1 MTPPEAVDA
10 DEGTPL
16 FVGSGGSTRE
26 EESGASSW
34 WSLLRRKIQL
44 PAHHSPPPTTPQDG
58 DDRRRVALC
67 LFLEARTPTGLIY
80 EKFTIFLIL
89 LSVVTFVLS
98 SVYIPEY
105 NVDSPY
111 ASRCNSWCDAVWFG
125 NNPDNALGFLGIGS
139 TSIVEIFVVFVFSVD
154 YALRFHVA
162 DLDDARYA
170 GVKGRLVNYVP
181 SFFSLVDLA
190 STVPFYV
197 DSFVLPNTDLAAS
210 NFLRMFRLLRMMK
223 VEGRYD
229 MAMGMIDDVL
239 YAQRGI
245 LGTALF
251 VGVTVWGVVSAFSF
265 CLVEITPRRR
275 VCGVLPLECAT
286 DHCPLVHLRR
296 LGGIASVPL
305 VNVEVPGGSFV
316 WGLCLGDD
324 VCLLVPLWTGSGV
337 ASRPCSMSLTL
348 GAF

>member
-1 MTPPEAVDA
+1 MTPPEAADA

-16 FVGSGGSTRE
+16 FVVSGGSTRE
-26 EESGASSW
+26 EEPVASW
-34 WSLLRRKIQL
+34 WSRLRRKMQP
-44 PAHHSPPPTTPQDG
+44 PAHRSRPSSPSSSPTPATPR
-58 DDRRRVALC
+58 DDDDSRRVGLY
-67 LFLEARTPTGLIY
+67 LFLEARTPRGLLY
-80 EKFTIFLIL
+80 EKFTILLIL

-98 SVYIPEY
+98 SVYVPGY
-105 NVDSPY
+105 NAGSPR
-111 ASRCNSWCDAVWFG
+111 AARCGGRCDALWFG
-125 NNPDNALGFLGIGS
+125 NDPDNALGFLGIGS
-139 TSIVEIFVVFVFSVD
+139 TSVVEILVVLVFSVD

-170 GVKGRLVNYVP
+170 GVRGRMANYVP
-181 SFFSLVDLA
+181 SFFSVVDLA

-251 VGVTVWGVVSAFSF
+251 VGVTVWGVVSAA
-265 CLVEITPRRR
+265 LVLSYR
-275 VCGVLPLECAT
+275 PL
-286 DHCPLVHLRR
+286 
-296 LGGIASVPL
+296 
-305 VNVEVPGGSFV
+305 
-316 WGLCLGDD
+316 
-324 VCLLVPLWTGSGV
+324 
-337 ASRPCSMSLTL
+337 
-348 GAF
+348 